1 MGTAVELPL
10 ARRAQ
15 LAVVAHIRHIYTN
28 YDRLLKATSFH
39 EARATVEQPTL
50 AKLVEWRGDDE
61 NGKTVLEDVFR
72 EVIVISDDDDSDVE
86 GEPLPLHGRDT
97 SVEVISSNA
106 VVEELQMRPVN
117 HGNPTPR
124 EPQVEHLD
132 DEIASGFRFIPKP
145 PKKTKI
151 DRRGFS
157 RYQAWD
163 RALNR
168 YRNRINGT
176 NHQFPSYSAGEHL
189 PENLGLGREP
199 SSCRTIDTAHLSVA
213 PKDAFPNQ
221 RAVKSNLSQPQIN
234 PVAAHRVSPAPWLC
248 SRHPQRTPHRDN
260 LAVLTLDESYDLHPL
275 AELPNKRRGGAI
287 AQPNMA
293 RPFPLERADI
303 SEPARYSLQHPD
315 VSSGPV
321 FVSGPREVLE
331 RIGDNPRPPPWPPGH
346 SHSRRMDE
354 QDHVLPS
361 IESPLPVEIKR
372 PNSGHIEHL
381 SRRMSGAFNFRS
393 VTPHRQ
399 VRPDFPKHTLPQE
412 YSQAHAS
419 KRRRVA
425 YHEPI
430 PMENPPPPNGS
441 IILSTHSG
449 NRNGTGE
456 QASVQNGPQT
466 RRRYVVPVAPHYIGE
481 RGLGNA
487 QDSSISTARFDCGSQ
502 IHAPHEPIQGY
513 DGQTFFYNR
522 PVDSQNG
529 YHKSP
534 GQSHSAFDTRYTV
547 TSGSGRDGI
556 IQRHWPGLTEPHI
569 SRNTQE
575 SSCNEGKAPEAT
587 GHWFDCTR
595 WNKDPAPYKPVEKQ
609 RLYADGF
616 VRPIDVGEPSML
628 EYRQVHQ
635 LSSGHMVKNLPQM
648 ANPKLCNVQHRG
660 VMSDSLPSAPPRFRT
675 HLDPLAKPQHYAAIG
690 DQVLR
695 HTDKL
700 LRTPPR
706 LSRRKTPNG

>member
-28 YDRLLKATSFH
+28 YDRILKTTSFH

-97 SVEVISSNA
+97 SVEVISRNA

-117 HGNPTPR
+117 HGNPALR
-124 EPQVEHLD
+124 EPQVENLD
-132 DEIASGFRFIPKP
+132 DEIASGFRFIPRP

-163 RALNR
+163 RAINR

-176 NHQFPSYSAGEHL
+176 NHQFPSYSAGDNL

-199 SSCRTIDTAHLSVA
+199 SSRRSIDTAHLSVA
-213 PKDAFPNQ
+213 PYAFPNQ
-221 RAVKSNLSQPQIN
+221 RAVKSNLSRPQLN
-234 PVAAHRVSPAPWLC
+234 SVAAHRVSPAPSFC
-248 SRHPQRTPHRDN
+248 SRHPQRNPHRGN
-260 LAVLTLDESYDLHPL
+260 PAVLTLDEFHELHPL

-287 AQPNMA
+287 APPDKPNS
-293 RPFPLERADI
+293 FPLQSADI
-303 SEPARYSLQHPD
+303 SEPARYPLQNSD

-321 FVSGPREVLE
+321 FVSGPREVHE
-331 RIGDNPRPPPWPPGH
+331 KIGDDPRPPPWPPGH
-346 SHSRRMDE
+346 SHSRMDE

-361 IESPLPVEIKR
+361 IESPFPVEIKR

-381 SRRMSGAFNFRS
+381 TRRMSGAFNFRS
-393 VTPHRQ
+393 VTPYRQ
-399 VRPDFPKHTLPQE
+399 VHQDFPKHTLPQE
-412 YSQAHAS
+412 SSQPHTS
-419 KRRRVA
+419 KRLRLA

-430 PMENPPPPNGS
+430 PMEDPLPPNGP
-441 IILSTHSG
+441 ITLSTHSG
-449 NRNGTGE
+449 NRNGAAE
-456 QASVQNGPQT
+456 QVSVQNGPQT
-466 RRRYVVPVAPHYIGE
+466 RRRYVVPAEPHCIGE
-481 RGLGNA
+481 HAPGNA
-487 QDSSISTARFDCGSQ
+487 QDSLISTARSNCDSR
-502 IHAPHEPIQGY
+502 ILAPPRPIKGY
-513 DGQTFFYNR
+513 NGQPFPYKG

-534 GQSHSAFDTRYTV
+534 GQSHTAFDMRYTAI
-547 TSGSGRDGI
+547 SGNGRDRT
-556 IQRHWPGLTEPHI
+556 IQSHWPGLTEPHV
-569 SRNTQE
+569 SRNIQE
-575 SSCNEGKAPEAT
+575 SSCNEGKLSEVT
-587 GHWFDCTR
+587 GRRYDYTQ
-595 WNKDPAPYKPVEKQ
+595 WNKDLAPYKPAEKQ

-616 VRPIDVGEPSML
+616 VRPIDIREPGML
-628 EYRQVHQ
+628 DQ
-635 LSSGHMVKNLPQM
+635 LASGHVVETLPQM
-648 ANPKLCNVQHRG
+648 ANPKLCGAPYRRV
-660 VMSDSLPSAPPRFRT
+660 VSDNLPSAPPRCRT
-675 HLDPLAKPQHYAAIG
+675 LLDPLAKSPFPSQYYAAIG
-690 DQVLR
+690 DQALS

-706 LSRRKTPNG
+706 LARRKTPKG